1 MGGTMHHLL
10 YLIPVLVVIA
20 STTHAADLD
29 DVPVIDCH
37 VHLWDT
43 NRPEMT
49 WPREEHVK
57 LYKPFLPTTH
67 TPICRANG
75 VKGVV
80 VVLSGQA
87 LVDNQWN
94 LNVTAHN
101 ARLYRGV
108 VGNMSKAIG
117 TDAFQTL
124 FTKLC
129 EDKRYVGYRL
139 SGRYQDELPDSLIRD
154 LKLTASMGRTVDFL
168 VGSYSLNDVDEIA
181 RRVPELED
189 YSRPLRRRTTGRRSA
204 RPGLAAR
211 FSHGRQTSEC
221 LLQIVGSVRRFKEQ
235 PAPENLATYKPTI
248 DLALECFG
256 QDRLIYGSD
265 WPVTTLTGD
274 YKSVINLTKAYFVDK
289 EPSLARKVFHDNAI
303 KFYGIRD
310 HETE

>member
-1 MGGTMHHLL
+1 MHHLL

-101 ARLYRGV
+101 ARSD
-108 VGNMSKAIG
+108 NMYFFNSAI
-117 TDAFQTL
+117 
-124 FTKLC
+124 
-129 EDKRYVGYRL
+129 
-139 SGRYQDELPDSLIRD
+139 
-154 LKLTASMGRTVDFL
+154 TAR
-168 VGSYSLNDVDEIA
+168 
-181 RRVPELED
+181 
-189 YSRPLRRRTTGRRSA
+189 
-204 RPGLAAR
+204 GLAN
-211 FSHGRQTSEC
+211 FVC
-221 LLQIVGSVRRFKEQ
+221 KII
-235 PAPENLATYKPTI
+235 NPTQ
-248 DLALECFG
+248 AF
-256 QDRLIYGSD
+256 
-265 WPVTTLTGD
+265 
-274 YKSVINLTKAYFVDK
+274 
-289 EPSLARKVFHDNAI
+289 
-303 KFYGIRD
+303 
-310 HETE
+310 